1 MICVRC
7 ACGNCNRYERSS
19 YSSAAASSLTD
30 IYLHNSLCTHTKMK
44 RKKGKIAYLILDP
57 LLPFRHFATDDKTKP
72 QRVRKRKKKR
82 KASIL
87 FFFFLFFFFRQ
98 RVFQCDRN
106 LLSALFFLY
115 CVSALSEANRAI
127 DPPFSHCQVFRL
139 LPYPIATRSSL
150 PFSLSLSFS
159 LAHFGHDSGPREER
173 KFDSLG
179 NVQEKGQEVDEGK

>member
-19 YSSAAASSLTD
+19 SSAAAASLTD

-44 RKKGKIAYLILDP
+44 RKKEKIAYLILDP

-72 QRVRKRKKKR
+72 QRERKR
-82 KASIL
+82 KASIIFS
-87 FFFFLFFFFRQ
+87 FFFFLSPTCFL
-98 RVFQCDRN
+98 VWPKSS
-106 LLSALFFLY
+106 LSVLFSLY

-179 NVQEKGQEVDEGK
+179 NV